1 MPKPPILDHALYTM
15 ASENLYTLS
24 VLPSTRQTT
33 IVMKLLIPQV
43 NTRDFPHTTEQL
55 KVALPSIFRS
65 MCYND
70 ERLTFEQEVKQT
82 EVGHLFEHI
91 LLEYLCLLKLERGF
105 ISATYE
111 GVTNWNW
118 VRDPRGTFHIT
129 IKATKKDY
137 ALFSDALQKTI
148 TLMNT
153 ILVQNISYALSTEPQ
168 IQKQLS

>member
-1 MPKPPILDHALYTM
+1 M

-24 VLPSTRQTT
+24 VLHSITQTT

-43 NTRDFPHTTEQL
+43 NTRDFPYTTEHL
-55 KVALPSIFRS
+55 KLTLPSIFRS

-70 ERLTFEQEVKQT
+70 DSLTFEHEVKQT

-105 ISATYE
+105 PSATYE

-118 VRDPRGTFHIT
+118 IRDPRGTFHIT
-129 IKATKKDY
+129 IKASKKDY
-137 ALFSDALQKTI
+137 ALFSEALQKTI
-148 TLMNT
+148 SLMNI
-153 ILVQNISYALSTEPQ
+153 ILMQNISQVLLTQSQ
-168 IQKQLS
+168 DQLS